1 MGTTQGSGQSTA
13 SRSDLPIRETVAEP
27 TICWLCLD
35 RFQRERHSVCTCNH
49 CSLPLCSDCMRDHID
64 ELPKSIA
71 QLSGQLHQLQ
81 EQYQSKQNMVDEE
94 ISKSKAEVKQCFK
107 TYQND
112 LFEAHE
118 TIITELDKAKQDA
131 KVNDL

>member
-1 MGTTQGSGQSTA
+1 MGLAQGTVQPTA
-13 SRSDLPIRETVAEP
+13 QAPTIRRTADER

-81 EQYQSKQNMVDEE
+81 DTFQSKQNMVDDEV
-94 ISKSKAEVKQCFK
+94 SKSKTEIKQCFK
-107 TYQND
+107 TYQSD

-118 TIITELDKAKQDA
+118 ATIAELDKTKQDA
-131 KVNDL
+131 KVNNL